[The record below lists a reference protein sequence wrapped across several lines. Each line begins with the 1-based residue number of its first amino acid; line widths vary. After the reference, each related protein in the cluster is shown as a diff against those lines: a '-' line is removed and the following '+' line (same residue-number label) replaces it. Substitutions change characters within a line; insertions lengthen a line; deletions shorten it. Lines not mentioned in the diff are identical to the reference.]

1 MEALGLIDAIIAT
14 IADSPR
20 PMFSKKQVIV
30 DEERVLQMLDKL
42 KTVIQGDGEVVRR
55 SVTKPEL
62 VNNKPK
68 KEFNPQVFGVE
79 GEALIRQAQEESGK
93 MRAAADDY
101 AKNVLTN
108 LQVVVTKMMRTLEN
122 GKERLK
128 KYQEEIK

>member
-14 IADSPR
+14 ISDSPR
-20 PMFSKKQVIV
+20 PMFSKKQVMV

-42 KTVIQGDGEVVRR
+42 KVVIQSDGDVVRR

-62 VNNKPK
+62 AKAK
-68 KEFNPQVFGVE
+68 REFNPQVFGVE
-79 GEALIRQAQEESGK
+79 GEALIRQAQEESTK